1 VLWLLGSHET
11 MAPHEIER
19 WRTGMRFVYALCA
32 WSAIIAACGFARCH
46 LNRDGPARRY
56 LTDAVFPVYIAHQ
69 TLIVVMAHAFK
80 PLQLAPGFE
89 AALLMILTACGS
101 FALYE
106 MVRRVPLVRPLFGL
120 ARQVRM
126 PRTTESLTATALRQ

>member
-1 VLWLLGSHET
+1 
-11 MAPHEIER
+11 M
-19 WRTGMRFVYALCA
+19 
-32 WSAIIAACGFARCH
+32 
-46 LNRDGPARRY
+46 
-56 LTDAVFPVYIAHQ
+56 FPVYIAHQ
-69 TLIVVMAHAFK
+69 TLIVTLAHAFK
-80 PLQLAPGFE
+80 PLNLAPGLE
-89 AALLMILTACGS
+89 SLMLIVLTTTGS